1 MRFNTTL
8 VAALLAAALC
18 GGDQAL
24 AQSAKDPDEKPED
37 YPAGAHRDDTF
48 YRCTACHGFKIVAA
62 QGLSR
67 ERWDESITWMS
78 EKHNMP
84 KLEGDERTKVLD
96 YLAATFPEKTQNQ
109 RGFRNPFAN

>member
-1 MRFNTTL
+1 MRFGTL
-8 VAALLAAALC
+8 LLASLIAVASC
-18 GGDQAL
+18 GS
-24 AQSAKDPDEKPED
+24 AQAKDPDEKPED
-37 YPAGAHRDDTF
+37 YPAGSHRDDTF

-62 QGLSR
+62 QGMSR
-67 ERWDESITWMS
+67 DRWDESINWMT

-96 YLAATFPEKTQNQ
+96 YLSASFPEKAGNQ